1 MSIVSIGADCGGP
14 EAGVVGALKVPLYQ
28 ALERRVTSSHC
39 AAVDEYAIV
48 LRVDGSIE
56 KFGAEGL
63 ARLRF
68 AKARRYITVN
78 VQIPEVAW
86 RGKSTS
92 QLKHY
97 ISGRVTEAVRTCV
110 GRLKKEKHHVQ
121 ESLLFA
127 EIGAAS
133 AEYLAGAHDA

>member
-97 ISGRVTEAVRTCV
+97 ISGRVPEAVRTCV
-110 GRLKKEKHHVQ
+110 GRLK
-121 ESLLFA
+121 
-127 EIGAAS
+127 
-133 AEYLAGAHDA
+133 